1 MMNFGEFWAGLGY
14 NRYFLIG
21 VAILFGCHLI
31 YLIYRS
37 VVVLSK
43 RNVPASSREQG
54 VSVIITSNNKVE
66 FLRKNLEAFLT
77 QDYQNYE
84 VIVVDEC
91 SEDETQDFLA
101 EMQQKY
107 PQLRTTRIF
116 PDTKF
121 RNTKKIAINI
131 GILAAKYDI
140 LLFSEITC
148 VPETKNW
155 VKTMQSYFDQNTA
168 VVLGFA
174 NYKAGK
180 ESNRI
185 CRYFRF
191 LRFLRMMLLI
201 RNGMYVIGD
210 GYNMAYRKSYYM
222 EKRGFSKNSQIY
234 LGYDSEMVKELSK
247 KGEVKVV
254 KDVEA
259 RIVME
264 DSRKKVSQEDCMYYY
279 AIKRTWPLGIQLRVN
294 VDFIVLF
301 FLYTVSGYLIL
312 TGVLYKYMGMLMLLT
327 FLMDFIVIN
336 VYLKHLSQ
344 KKLFLTSF
352 IVSIFGLFY
361 KWYFNM
367 YSIFTSKK
375 WR

>member
-1 MMNFGEFWAGLGY
+1 MINFGEFWDGLGY
-14 NRYFLIG
+14 NRYFL
-21 VAILFGCHLI
+21 VLLVLLFCFHLI
-31 YLIYRS
+31 YVIYRS
-37 VVVLSK
+37 VVVMSK
-43 RNVPASSREQG
+43 RNSSSGDREQG

-66 FLRKNLEAFLT
+66 YLKKNLEVFLT
-77 QDYQNYE
+77 QDYTQYE

-91 SEDETQDFLA
+91 SEDDTQDFLA

-107 PQLRTTRIF
+107 PNLRTTRIF

-140 LLFSEITC
+140 LLFSEINS

-155 VKTMQSYFDQNTA
+155 VRTMQSYFDQNTA

-180 ESNRI
+180 DSTGI
-185 CRYFRF
+185 YRYFRF
-191 LRFLRMMLLI
+191 LRFLRMLMLI
-201 RNGMYVIGD
+201 KGGMNVIGD
-210 GYNMAYRKSYYM
+210 GYNMGYRKSYYI

-234 LGYDSEMVKELSK
+234 LGYDNEMVKELSK
-247 KGEVKVV
+247 KGDVKVV
-254 KDVEA
+254 KDIEA
-259 RIVME
+259 RILI
-264 DSRKKVSQEDCMYYY
+264 DDTRKKACQEDCMYYY
-279 AIKRTWPLGIQLRVN
+279 ATKRTWPTLVQCRVN
-294 VDFIVLF
+294 TDFVVLIL
-301 FLYTVSGYLIL
+301 LYVISGYLIL
-312 TGVLYKYMGMLMLLT
+312 TGVLHKYIAAFVLLT
-327 FLMDFIVIN
+327 FLIDFIVTN

-344 KKLFLTSF
+344 RKLFLTSF
-352 IVSIFGLFY
+352 TVSIFGLFY
-361 KWYFNM
+361 KWYFSM

>member
-1 MMNFGEFWAGLGY
+1 MMSFGEFWAGLGY

-21 VAILFGCHLI
+21 VAVLFACHLI
-31 YLIYRS
+31 YVIYRS

-43 RNVPASSREQG
+43 RNAPSSSREQG
-54 VSVIITSNNKVE
+54 VSVIITSNNKAQ
-66 FLRKNLEAFLT
+66 FLKKNLEAFLT
-77 QDYQNYE
+77 QDYNNYE

-101 EMQQKY
+101 DMQQKY
-107 PQLRTTRIF
+107 PHLRTTRIF

-131 GILAAKYDI
+131 GILAARYDV
-140 LLFSEITC
+140 LLFSEIAC
-148 VPETKNW
+148 VPATKNW

-180 ESNRI
+180 ECSRI
-185 CRYFRF
+185 YRYFRF
-191 LRFLRMMLLI
+191 LRFLRTMLLI
-201 RNGMYVIGD
+201 KGGMYVIGD

-259 RIVME
+259 RVVIE
-264 DSRKKVSQEDCMYYY
+264 DCRKKFCQEDCMYYY
-279 AIKRTWPLGIQLRVN
+279 AVKRTWPLGVQLRVS

-301 FLYTVSGYLIL
+301 LLYAISGYLLL
-312 TGVLYKYMGMLMLLT
+312 TGVLHKYIAMLILLT

-336 VYLKHLSQ
+336 VYLKHLTQ

-352 IVSIFGLFY
+352 TVNTLGFIFQ
-361 KWYFNM
+361 WYYNF
-367 YSIFTSKK
+367 YSIFTAKK